1 MVVVVLDDEE
11 DADEVASLLSKLAV
25 IELSVE
31 LDDDST
37 SMFVDAFEVE
47 SLLMLLL
54 TSSLFTL
61 LLSGLAAL
69 AAAKL

>member
-47 SLLMLLL
+47 S
-54 TSSLFTL
+54 
-61 LLSGLAAL
+61 
-69 AAAKL
+69 